1 MLTTADN
8 LAYLGAGTRQ
18 YGLRPVLGRARG
30 YWELQCIGSGAAR
43 PAREDGDFSSVP
55 APRLH
60 VSHPDSAHGWTD
72 DGAGVSTVWVVHAR
86 EIPVQLAAQVNPAQ
100 TLTLALD
107 EQAHRALAA
116 RHAEARELARAGDP
130 RLGPKIAQLLVEVAL
145 LALARSAPVALPA
158 PASPAERVERA
169 LHWFEENLAEAPDVA
184 DVARAAGVSAAHLRR
199 LFAEAGRPSPR
210 AELARLRMAAAR
222 RCLLAGW
229 KLERV
234 AAFLGFSEASAFSR
248 AFTAECGRSPR
259 AWRSAARLAADR
271 A

>member
-8 LAYLGAGTRQ
+8 LAYLGGGTRQ

-30 YWELQCIGSGAAR
+30 FWELQCIVSGAAR
-43 PAREDGDFSSVP
+43 PEPS
-55 APRLH
+55 APSAAGTRAPCLY

-72 DGAGVSTVWVVHAR
+72 DGAGFSTMWVVHVR
-86 EIPVQLAAQVNPAQ
+86 DLPPVLAAQINPAQ
-100 TLTLALD
+100 TLALPLD
-107 EQAHRALAA
+107 EREHRALSA
-116 RHAEARELARAGDP
+116 RHEEARGMAKTGDA
-130 RLGPKIAQLLVEVAL
+130 RLGPKIAQLLVEVTL
-145 LALARSAPVALPA
+145 LALARSAPATPPA

-169 LHWFEENLAEAPDVA
+169 LHWFEENLAESPDVA
-184 DVARAAGVSAAHLRR
+184 DVARAVGVSAAHLRR

-222 RCLLAGW
+222 RCLLEGW

-248 AFTAECGRSPR
+248 AFAAECGCSPR
-259 AWRSAARLAADR
+259 AWRSAVREG
-271 A
+271 